1 LKRYLFFLLVGIGG
15 AATDEGEPVTE
26 DYHELTRL
34 IERLHRRFLDVLRT
48 ELTSMGITDIN
59 AVQALL
65 LANIGTEKIIVREL
79 MSRGYYQGSNASYN
93 LKKLVEMGYL
103 KQEKSQQDAR
113 STVIMLSEKGLE
125 LVQKIGEAEERQA
138 QMLENANPAPD
149 LQGTRKAL
157 RQIESIWTNF
167 IQYGTS

>member
-1 LKRYLFFLLVGIGG
+1 MPPKGDL
-15 AATDEGEPVTE
+15 VTE

-48 ELTSMGITDIN
+48 ELTLLEVTDIN

-65 LANIGTEKIIVREL
+65 LANIGDEEINVREL

-103 KQEKSQQDAR
+103 VQEKSERDRRATMIR
-113 STVIMLSEKGLE
+113 LSEKGLD
-125 LVQKIGEAEERQA
+125 LVSKITQSEEKQS
-138 QMLENANPAPD
+138 QMLARANPSPD
-149 LQGTRKAL
+149 LENTRKSL
-157 RQIESIWTNF
+157 RQIERIWTDY

>member
-1 LKRYLFFLLVGIGG
+1 MRETAMLAI
-15 AATDEGEPVTE
+15 DEKTATE

-48 ELTSMGITDIN
+48 ELNLMDITDIN

-65 LANIGTEKIIVREL
+65 LANIGDEEINVREL

-103 KQEKSQQDAR
+103 IQEKSERDRRATMIR
-113 STVIMLSEKGLE
+113 LSEKGLE
-125 LVQKIGEAEERQA
+125 LVSKMAQSEIKQSELLNRSNPSPDIEA
-138 QMLENANPAPD
+138 
-149 LQGTRKAL
+149 TRKSL
-157 RQIESIWTNF
+157 RQIERIWTDY
-167 IQYGTS
+167 IQYGAQ

>member
-1 LKRYLFFLLVGIGG
+1 MALPPKGD
-15 AATDEGEPVTE
+15 TVTE

-48 ELTSMGITDIN
+48 ELNLMDITDIN

-65 LANIGTEKIIVREL
+65 LANIGDEEINVREL
-79 MSRGYYQGSNASYN
+79 MTRGYYQGSNASYN

-103 KQEKSQQDAR
+103 LQQKSERDRRATMIKL
-113 STVIMLSEKGLE
+113 STKGLD
-125 LVQKIGEAEERQA
+125 LVQKITQSEVKQAE
-138 QMLENANPAPD
+138 MLARANPSPD
-149 LQGTRKAL
+149 LESTRKSL
-157 RQIESIWTNF
+157 RQIERIWTDY

>member
-1 LKRYLFFLLVGIGG
+1 M
-15 AATDEGEPVTE
+15 TE

-48 ELTSMGITDIN
+48 ELTLMDITDIN

-65 LANIGTEKIIVREL
+65 LANIGDEEINVREL

-103 KQEKSQQDAR
+103 VQEKSERDRRATMIR
-113 STVIMLSEKGLE
+113 LSGKGLDLVSKMAQSEVKQSE
-125 LVQKIGEAEERQA
+125 LLTRSNPSPDIEA
-138 QMLENANPAPD
+138 
-149 LQGTRKAL
+149 TRKSL
-157 RQIESIWTNF
+157 RQIERIWTDY
-167 IQYGTS
+167 IQYGAQ

>member
-1 LKRYLFFLLVGIGG
+1 MLPKGDL
-15 AATDEGEPVTE
+15 VTE

-48 ELTSMGITDIN
+48 ELNLMDITDIN

-65 LANIGTEKIIVREL
+65 LANIGDEEINVREL

-103 KQEKSQQDAR
+103 IQEKSERDRRA
-113 STVIMLSEKGLE
+113 TMIKLSEKGLD
-125 LVQKIGEAEERQA
+125 LVAKLSETEVKQAE
-138 QMLENANPAPD
+138 MLGRANPSPD
-149 LQGTRKAL
+149 LESTRKSL
-157 RQIESIWTNF
+157 RQIERIWTDY
-167 IQYGTS
+167 IHYGTS

>member
-1 LKRYLFFLLVGIGG
+1 MLAI
-15 AATDEGEPVTE
+15 DENTVTE

-48 ELTSMGITDIN
+48 ELNLMDITDIN

-65 LANIGTEKIIVREL
+65 LANIGDEEINVREL

-103 KQEKSQQDAR
+103 VQEKSERDRRATMIR
-113 STVIMLSEKGLE
+113 LSDKGLE
-125 LVQKIGEAEERQA
+125 LVSKMAESEVKQSELLTRS
-138 QMLENANPAPD
+138 NPSPD
-149 LQGTRKAL
+149 IEETRKAL
-157 RQIESIWTNF
+157 RQIERIWTDY
-167 IQYGTS
+167 IQYGAQ

>member
-1 LKRYLFFLLVGIGG
+1 M
-15 AATDEGEPVTE
+15 TE

-48 ELTSMGITDIN
+48 ELTLMEITDIN

-65 LANIGTEKIIVREL
+65 LANIGDEEINVREL

-103 KQEKSQQDAR
+103 LQEKSERDRRA
-113 STVIMLSEKGLE
+113 TMIKLSEKGLDMVE
-125 LVQKIGEAEERQA
+125 KLAVVEQKQSDLLARS
-138 QMLENANPAPD
+138 NPAPD
-149 LQGTRKAL
+149 VAETRKHL
-157 RQIESIWTNF
+157 RQIERIWTDY
-167 IQYGTS
+167 IQYGTQ

>member
-1 LKRYLFFLLVGIGG
+1 MLPKGDL
-15 AATDEGEPVTE
+15 VTE

-48 ELTSMGITDIN
+48 ELNLMDITDIN

-65 LANIGTEKIIVREL
+65 LANIGDEEINVREL

-103 KQEKSQQDAR
+103 IQEKSERDRRA
-113 STVIMLSEKGLE
+113 TMIKLSEKGLD
-125 LVQKIGEAEERQA
+125 LVAKLSETEVKQAE
-138 QMLENANPAPD
+138 MLGRANPSPD
-149 LQGTRKAL
+149 LAATRKSL
-157 RQIESIWTNF
+157 RQIERIWTDY
-167 IQYGTS
+167 IHYGTS

>member
-1 LKRYLFFLLVGIGG
+1 M
-15 AATDEGEPVTE
+15 TE

-48 ELTSMGITDIN
+48 ELTLMDITDIN

-65 LANIGTEKIIVREL
+65 LANIGDEEINVREL

-103 KQEKSQQDAR
+103 VQEKSERDRRATMIR
-113 STVIMLSEKGLE
+113 LSEKGLDLVSKMAQSEVKQSE
-125 LVQKIGEAEERQA
+125 LLTRSNPSPDIEA
-138 QMLENANPAPD
+138 
-149 LQGTRKAL
+149 TRKSL
-157 RQIESIWTNF
+157 RQIERIWTDY
-167 IQYGTS
+167 IQYGAQ